1 MYKNIRNKKKDN
13 FLIHFSFITLFAY
26 QLYGGHFFNQ
36 FIVKLSCNIL
46 IIFLLFYTYKYWTN
60 NRNDLPFYNIVRTFF
75 FVALCS
81 ILMTYIFKGQSI
93 FLTFNLYTRGALQ
106 ILIFFYLWKTKPNK
120 EILEIYILLFGLI
133 YIILWS
139 YAFYS
144 FPSITFG
151 ETSSSGEIT
160 ERGIARINFV
170 GRGNLILACFLC
182 LNRFK
187 ENKKNIW
194 LITSILFF
202 IFVVFQVTRQ
212 LILWTFIVSFFHLV
226 WNNKKIICISAIICI
241 ILYFFTP
248 KFNISDD
255 SIVGTLLNQTEQQ
268 VDNQKAGE
276 DDIRIKEYKFYF
288 TEWHKNP
295 LTFMLGTGIP
305 HLTSEYGKWYARNV
319 QEQMRIFSSDVG
331 YAQMFEI
338 FGLSG
343 LVIFIIIFIKGARA
357 KISSDM
363 TYVRLWFIFMIPAN
377 IAAAWYIKSD
387 FMVLTTVCLY
397 LIGLD
402 TMRRKNDNK
411 ISRFK

>member
-1 MYKNIRNKKKDN
+1 MYNNIRNKKELS
-13 FLIHFSFITLFAY
+13 FLIQFSIITLFAY

-36 FIVKLSCNIL
+36 FLIKISCNIL
-46 IIFLLFYTYKYWTN
+46 ILLLLLYTFKYLIKS
-60 NRNDLPFYNIVRTFF
+60 RDSLPFYNIVRTFL

-120 EILEIYILLFGLI
+120 EILEKYILLFGFI

-139 YAFYS
+139 YAFYC
-144 FPSITFG
+144 FPEITFG
-151 ETSSSGEIT
+151 EVSSSGEIAD
-160 ERGIARINFV
+160 RGIARINFV

-182 LNRFK
+182 LNKFK
-187 ENKKNIW
+187 ESKKNIW

-212 LILWTFIVSFFHLV
+212 LILWTFIVSFFYLV

-268 VDNQKAGE
+268 IDNQKSGE
-276 DDIRIKEYKFYF
+276 DDIRIKEYKYYF
-288 TEWHKNP
+288 TEWHNNP
-295 LTFMLGTGIP
+295 ITFIFGTGIP
-305 HLTSEYGKWYARNV
+305 HLTSEYGKWYSLNV
-319 QEQMRIFSSDVG
+319 QERMRFFSSDVG

-343 LVIFIIIFIKGARA
+343 LVIFIIIFFKGTMA
-357 KISSDM
+357 KVSSSM
-363 TYVRLWFIFMIPAN
+363 TYVRLWFLFMIPAN

-387 FMVLTTVCLY
+387 FIILTTICLY

-402 TMRRKNDNK
+402 T
-411 ISRFK
+411 ISRKKLIIK